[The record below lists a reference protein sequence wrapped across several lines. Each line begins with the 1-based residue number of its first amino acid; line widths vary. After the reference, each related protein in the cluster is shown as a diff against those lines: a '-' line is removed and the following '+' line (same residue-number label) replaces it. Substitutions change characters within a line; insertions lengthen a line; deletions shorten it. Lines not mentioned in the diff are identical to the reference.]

1 MDTKTIIFLLLGIL
15 PAWGVGRIW
24 SKKMVY
30 VFYCL
35 TDKPR
40 LNITGDGFRIRKN
53 WLWRTGKV
61 QFTSLHFLFG
71 GRKIGREGSSLIQA
85 YPDLGGH
92 TRDEY
97 DSTHRDCAELNYDS
111 ENKKFYLERSEHD
124 FSWRPLEASESD
136 LRTFQGNRL
145 YLDQNIFAKFGPLS
159 LTLELVPKTAYNA
172 DAGYSSGFFLT
183 FLVYQMY
190 GLYVLFRS
198 QKVSA
203 DSSLIIV
210 SSVFLLGVMAWL
222 LFHKCN
228 ENHVLKVAGMA
239 VITALYFVWI
249 IASDNLETGAHIA
262 FICVYICTVLLL
274 LLPRWE
280 YIKSKA
286 VFVIL
291 LCVAGIFSF
300 IMAKTSHSEIGSAFQ
315 TLISLLPVLYAKDS

>member
-1 MDTKTIIFLLLGIL
+1 MDTKTIIILLLGIL
-15 PAWGVGRIW
+15 PAWGVGWIW
-24 SKKMVY
+24 SKKMAY

-40 LNITGDGFRIRKN
+40 LNVTGNGFRIRKN
-53 WLWRTGKV
+53 RLWRTGKV

-97 DSTHRDCAELNYDS
+97 DSTHRDCAELNFDY
-111 ENKKFYLERSEHD
+111 EKQKFYLERSEHD
-124 FSWRPLEASESD
+124 ISWRPLEASESE
-136 LRTFQGNRL
+136 LRTLRGNRL
-145 YLDQNIFAKFGPLS
+145 DLDRNIFAEFGTLS
-159 LTLELVPKTAYNA
+159 LTFEPVPKTAYNA
-172 DAGYSSGFFLT
+172 DAGYSSGFFLA

-190 GLYVLFRS
+190 GLCVLFRS

-222 LFHKCN
+222 FFHKCN
-228 ENHVLKVAGMA
+228 ENHVLKAAVMA
-239 VITALYFVWI
+239 VGTALYFVCI

-262 FICVYICTVLLL
+262 FICVYICTLLLL

-286 VFVIL
+286 LFVIVL
-291 LCVAGIFSF
+291 FAAGIFSF
-300 IMAKTSHSEIGSAFQ
+300 IMAETSHPGIGSAFQ
-315 TLISLLPVLYAKDS
+315 TLISLLPFLYAKDS